1 MSDPDDE
8 LERIREQRR
17 EELMKQV
24 EQPETPDEPVE
35 ITSQAAF
42 DEFLST
48 HEVVLVDFYA
58 DWCGPCQQLAPIV
71 VSVAARTD
79 AAVAKVDTDAQRA
92 LAANYG
98 VRSLPTLVLFVDG
111 EPAER
116 VVGLQPEQRLI
127 QVIEQ
132 HT

>member
-8 LERIREQRR
+8 LERIRQQRR
-17 EELMKQV
+17 EELMKQA

-42 DEFLST
+42 DEFLSA

-71 VSVAARTD
+71 ASVAARTD

-92 LAANYG
+92 LAANHG